1 MKRCP
6 LSLSSMRGRIRAVMA
21 AILMLSMVQT
31 APLTGADTVIGAVET
46 QLFEAGEFSDP
57 DAWDISSTSGF
68 TQSPA
73 DYSIGMV
80 ADDELSFTHSR
91 PDNFGE
97 LTSWASTSPTSS
109 NSTLGQPDTFYTWS
123 KGPNITMAGY
133 DFSGLHGMLIA
144 NVSMILHFSIPDVLN
159 QDSVRVILQNHGTD
173 QLVTTYARTLGPV
186 HRISN
191 PAVLSLDNLASY
203 DWDDLEDTQFTIDY
217 VSDNVGSDDS
227 EVRVDAVGLRVKYHQ
242 PWYSFE
248 TIKAV
253 SPLSGA
259 DSPILDF
266 GPYDGEINGLS
277 TSSCGLTPTSPATG
291 IWTFDVEV
299 PPLQELGR
307 IHVYGSGNHTIW
319 SLPDGVDG
327 DFVEKQSGDL
337 LDNRDSGQ
345 QIRIEINDGCIS
357 GARIDVNDPRL
368 IVRGRVSGQTLGLAE
383 TSYIRF
389 AIGSELVSSIPMSSG
404 QFQIDVPVGFALP
417 GLEEQVQVGVAS
429 RFQWSSDGTSET
441 TVVHIDEMS
450 ISGSFEVHWDYDP
463 DCLDLEDMSF
473 NEDEPGVHLPMYV
486 RCQDDNTAPEEL
498 VISASSTDSNV
509 IEVSVIDG
517 YVRVQPVMDAS
528 GSSTVMVEVAD
539 SIGNVW
545 SDSFSVIVNSVND
558 APVLEGLPVTVF
570 IELGE
575 TMVID
580 LDVSDSD
587 STFLDLQ
594 ASRSWAT
601 FDSANDLVLEP
612 VSKGNHLLEITV
624 SDGELSVTQSIEVV
638 VTAKPDL
645 TIEMVEIWRDGSRVS
660 QVHTGDVVEVHVH
673 VRNLGRETADAV
685 DVKCHVDGILVGSV
699 MIDSIAPGEL
709 GISICDAQVS
719 NGENVALFS
728 VFADA
733 TDSIAETSE
742 ENNEGSVI
750 VPIVDEEED
759 DGVIDSIGRG
769 PAMFFLAVGLVL
781 ISLTALYFG
790 PGRVSRPFERR
801 K

>member
-1 MKRCP
+1 MYKR
-6 LSLSSMRGRIRAVMA
+6 
-21 AILMLSMVQT
+21 Q
-31 APLTGADTVIGAVET
+31 
-46 QLFEAGEFSDP
+46 
-57 DAWDISSTSGF
+57 
-68 TQSPA
+68 
-73 DYSIGMV
+73 
-80 ADDELSFTHSR
+80 
-91 PDNFGE
+91 
-97 LTSWASTSPTSS
+97 
-109 NSTLGQPDTFYTWS
+109 
-123 KGPNITMAGY
+123 
-133 DFSGLHGMLIA
+133 
-144 NVSMILHFSIPDVLN
+144 
-159 QDSVRVILQNHGTD
+159 
-173 QLVTTYARTLGPV
+173 
-186 HRISN
+186 
-191 PAVLSLDNLASY
+191 
-203 DWDDLEDTQFTIDY
+203 
-217 VSDNVGSDDS
+217 
-227 EVRVDAVGLRVKYHQ
+227 
-242 PWYSFE
+242 
-248 TIKAV
+248 
-253 SPLSGA
+253 
-259 DSPILDF
+259 
-266 GPYDGEINGLS
+266 
-277 TSSCGLTPTSPATG
+277 
-291 IWTFDVEV
+291 
-299 PPLQELGR
+299 
-307 IHVYGSGNHTIW
+307 
-319 SLPDGVDG
+319 
-327 DFVEKQSGDL
+327 
-337 LDNRDSGQ
+337 
-345 QIRIEINDGCIS
+345 
-357 GARIDVNDPRL
+357 
-368 IVRGRVSGQTLGLAE
+368 
-383 TSYIRF
+383 
-389 AIGSELVSSIPMSSG
+389 
-404 QFQIDVPVGFALP
+404 
-417 GLEEQVQVGVAS
+417 
-429 RFQWSSDGTSET
+429 
-441 TVVHIDEMS
+441 
-450 ISGSFEVHWDYDP
+450 
-463 DCLDLEDMSF
+463 
-473 NEDEPGVHLPMYV
+473 
-486 RCQDDNTAPEEL
+486 
-498 VISASSTDSNV
+498 
-509 IEVSVIDG
+509 
-517 YVRVQPVMDAS
+517 
-528 GSSTVMVEVAD
+528 
-539 SIGNVW
+539 
-545 SDSFSVIVNSVND
+545 DSFSVIVNSVND

-660 QVHTGDVVEVHVH
+660 QVHNGDVVEVHAH